1 MDSWIVFTISTESS
15 GTIVGVVME
24 AWVVSVESKV
34 ASNPPAASSNTSWS
48 SE

>member
-1 MDSWIVFTISTESS
+1 MYIEKVFTISTESS

-24 AWVVSVESKV
+24 ACDDRVDEES
-34 ASNPPAASSNTSWS
+34 SRTSCS